1 MESRKTV
8 LLNLF
13 AGQEERHRHGR
24 QTCGHNGGRR
34 ERDKRKDW
42 CWHVYTTMRETANGM
57 LHSTGDS
64 ALYPAMAR
72 RGGMGGEWAGG
83 PRRRH
88 ICVHMADSHCYMAD
102 TNNTAKQ
109 PSSN

>member
-42 CWHVYTTMRETANGM
+42 CWHVYTTMHETANGM

-72 RGGMGGEWAGG
+72 RGGMLWGGD
-83 PRRRH
+83 
-88 ICVHMADSHCYMAD
+88 ICIHTADLLCCTAE
-102 TNNTAKQ
+102 TNTTL
-109 PSSN
+109 